1 MSSEPASPTSRGLT
15 PEKIVREVKNLPA
28 APKVLPKLRA
38 LLADGNSS
46 LDEIVALIRIEP
58 GMAARVLQI
67 SNSAGYG
74 GSVRCADVDEAVNRV
89 GFAQVYELVMHA
101 VASQVLVRPLTTY
114 DLEADASW
122 RQSVVCGLAAEQ
134 LAEHLGEEREEAY
147 TLGLLNGIG
156 MVAIDGWALHHFPTL
171 GLARRPFPK
180 DYTASERAL
189 LGFTHADVGALL
201 LARWEFSP
209 AMVEAIRLQYAP
221 WEGDAGRH
229 LGCVLHA
236 SRWLQ
241 SSLMTEEDGTAPAP
255 LRPECLEELQLDE
268 NGLRTLLPE
277 IEARVAEMKAL
288 ADLQG

>member
-1 MSSEPASPTSRGLT
+1 MSSDSASHASRGLT

-46 LDEIVALIRIEP
+46 LQEIVALIRIEP

-114 DLEADASW
+114 NLEADASW
-122 RQSVVCGLAAEQ
+122 RQSVVCGLAAEI
-134 LAEHLGEEREEAY
+134 LAEHLGEEHEEAY

-156 MVAIDGWALHHFPTL
+156 MVAIDGWALRHFPSL

-180 DYTASERAL
+180 EYTASERAL

-201 LARWEFSP
+201 LKQWEFSP
-209 AMVEAIRLQYAP
+209 PMVEALRLQYSP
-221 WEGDAGRH
+221 WDGDAGRH

-236 SRWLQ
+236 SKWLQ
-241 SSLMTEEDGTAPAP
+241 ASLLADEDDSAPAP
-255 LRPECLEELQLDE
+255 LREECLEELKIDE
-268 NGLRTLLPE
+268 NVLRTLLPE
-277 IEARVAEMKAL
+277 LETRVAEMKAL
-288 ADLQG
+288 ADLKS